1 MSDQAVAASSA
12 SARATGAEDAGGEDE
27 QPRRLLPPLPPAPD
41 LPPVPRHALFP
52 PLPPPPS
59 LSPRTK
65 RAARRARNA
74 ATEELTE
81 GRHDASPPHPPPPP
95 PTPTQ
100 TKPKNPK
107 KPKKPKNSLR
117 PCSLADFAVLS
128 RLGGGSFSDVLCVR
142 PLRTWPGLWEG
153 AAEEGDDRI
162 ALKVVDKHLLMR
174 SAGGRGGGGGVPAV
188 AAAAAERATLA
199 ALRGRYGVNRLLF
212 TFQDESSLFFGLE
225 LVGGGELFDQVRG
238 AKREREREREA
249 RKRKKNEEE
258 EEEEEEAERRAAEEE
273 ADEAESGG
281 EADDGPSFPVLPLA
295 TVRAYAA
302 QLVLVLRSLRSPGA
316 SGTSGSSG
324 SCGTPGAAR
333 GVAHRD
339 LKPEN
344 LLLDA
349 GGRLRLVDFGCAAW
363 FAANAEDE
371 NGEEGEEEG
380 GGDGG
385 SGSDSGG
392 DSREDDDSGDL
403 PATAEEAAARAL
415 RRRHPL
421 SRSRRGGA
429 AADFVGTAD
438 YLPPEAL
445 GAFSEGASGP
455 AAPGRGRRRKIA
467 ALRAGLCPARDLWAL
482 GCVLYQLLSGEPPF
496 RAASEYLTYQRIS
509 ALASGEEELRWPPR
523 RSPRGLE
530 GSPRGLEGPPRGL
543 EAGSG
548 APAELARA
556 VDLVR
561 RLLDPDPL
569 SRLGASSL
577 EELAAHPFFEGV
589 DWAAVAEGR
598 ERVPTPLEV
607 PRAASPSSGPEAGA
621 AAAAAAEEE
630 LELDW
635 ELLSIA
641 AAGAP
646 PLRYEHD
653 NGDGDR
659 DGGGGVILG
668 GGVHALSSSIFGGG
682 GGSQS

>member
-1 MSDQAVAASSA
+1 M
-12 SARATGAEDAGGEDE
+12 
-27 QPRRLLPPLPPAPD
+27 P
-41 LPPVPRHALFP
+41 
-52 PLPPPPS
+52 
-59 LSPRTK
+59 
-65 RAARRARNA
+65 
-74 ATEELTE
+74 
-81 GRHDASPPHPPPPP
+81 PPPPP

-162 ALKVVDKHLLMR
+162 ALKVVDKHLLLR
-174 SAGGRGGGGGVPAV
+174 SAGGRGGGGGVPAA

-403 PATAEEAAARAL
+403 PATAGEAAARAL

-455 AAPGRGRRRKIA
+455 AAPGRGRRGKLA

-621 AAAAAAEEE
+621 AAAAEEEE

-682 GGSQS
+682 GGGSQS